1 MLKRVLLLRRVVA
14 GGSRCVVVEVAEMID
29 ARQFGVEDGRMG
41 GWLVASRCLG
51 TWSEVRIRQAAQRSA
66 RKGLLLPRDG

>member
-1 MLKRVLLLRRVVA
+1 M
-14 GGSRCVVVEVAEMID
+14 VEVAEMID

-66 RKGLLLPRDG
+66 GKGLLLPRDG